1 MALFGKLFPES
12 IFARKLP
19 EAAERRLRLAQARA
33 EESIVRAHVDNALM
47 FMDTLAED
55 LSFDRAIDTYIR
67 VMGIPEPLASTVATR
82 ALVVLG
88 QDLVPFRR
96 RQRAEP
102 HGEAATAPAAATAEP
117 AGKPRLRLDDAV
129 DARRRRASPA

>member
-1 MALFGKLFPES
+1 VALFGKLFPES
-12 IFARKLP
+12 IFSRRLP
-19 EAAERRLRLAQARA
+19 DAAERRLRLAQARA

-96 RQRAEP
+96 RQRGDPATP
-102 HGEAATAPAAATAEP
+102 AGDGAAVPAPDP
-117 AGKPRLRLDDAV
+117 AGKPRLRLDDAAE
-129 DARRRRASPA
+129 ARRRRA

>member
-1 MALFGKLFPES
+1 MLGKLFPES

-55 LSFDRAIDTYIR
+55 LPFDRAIDTYIR

-96 RQRAEP
+96 RQRGGAGSAAESDAGT
-102 HGEAATAPAAATAEP
+102 GEPS
-117 AGKPRLRLDDAV
+117 KPKLRLDDAV
-129 DARRRRASPA
+129 EARQQRRRGA

>member
-1 MALFGKLFPES
+1 MLGKLFPES

-19 EAAERRLRLAQARA
+19 DAAERRLRLAQARA

-55 LSFDRAIDTYIR
+55 LPFDRAIDTYIR

-96 RQRAEP
+96 RQRGA
-102 HGEAATAPAAATAEP
+102 GGAAASAGGNGTQDSDGGEP
-117 AGKPRLRLDDAV
+117 SKPRLRLDDAV
-129 DARRRRASPA
+129 EARQRRRA

>member
-1 MALFGKLFPES
+1 MLGKLFPES

-55 LSFDRAIDTYIR
+55 LPFDRAIDTYIR

-96 RQRAEP
+96 RQRGAAGSAAESDGG
-102 HGEAATAPAAATAEP
+102 GEPS
-117 AGKPRLRLDDAV
+117 KPRLRLDDAV
-129 DARRRRASPA
+129 EARQQRRRGA

>member
-1 MALFGKLFPES
+1 MFGKLFPES

-19 EAAERRLRLAQARA
+19 DAAERRLRLAQARA
-33 EESIVRAHVDNALM
+33 EESIIRAHVDNALM

-55 LSFDRAIDTYIR
+55 LPFDRAIDTYVR

-88 QDLVPFRR
+88 QDLVPFRQ
-96 RQRAEP
+96 RQRSANAGGGSEQS
-102 HGEAATAPAAATAEP
+102 GE
-117 AGKPRLRLDDAV
+117 GKPRLRLDDAV
-129 DARRRRASPA
+129 AARQRRRA

>member
-1 MALFGKLFPES
+1 VAWYSKFFPES

-19 EAAERRLRLAQARA
+19 EPAERRLRLAQARA

-96 RQRAEP
+96 RQRTEP
-102 HGEAATAPAAATAEP
+102 HGDGAAAEP

-129 DARRRRASPA
+129 EARRRRA